1 MVPVVL
7 PVMDVGMVPNG
18 VEDIAVVDGIIAVE
32 ARAIAIDAMPGPVDG
47 AGTVGIVMEGGG
59 GAGTAGGGG
68 AGMVEPG

>member
-7 PVMDVGMVPNG
+7 PAMDVGMVPNG
-18 VEDIAVVDGIIAVE
+18 VDDIAVADGVIAVE
-32 ARAIAIDAMPGPVDG
+32 PRAIDVDTVPGTVDG